1 MERRLAAI
9 LAADVVGYSRL
20 MGEDEAGTYVAL
32 RTLREELIEPQLAA
46 HDGRIIKLMGD
57 GVLAEFASAVNA
69 VNCAAAIQRELAEL
83 NVDPTS
89 ARPIQLRIGINLGDV
104 IVEQNDLYG
113 DGVNIAARLE
123 SVAAPGGI
131 CVSRNVYEQAR
142 NKVNFRFRDLGEQEV
157 KNIADPVRVYAVS
170 LDGEEMPD
178 AMTQQRRRGV
188 SPGRWLSS
196 AAVILLII
204 AGGIAAWTQ
213 WWKSDFEPASMAR
226 MALPLPD
233 EPSIAVLPFAN
244 TSGDPEQDYFA
255 DGITDDLTTDL
266 SQTPGLFVISR
277 NSAFTYKGKA
287 VKVREVAEELGV
299 RYLLEGSV
307 RRAGDQVR
315 INAQL
320 VDALDGRTLWADR
333 YDRGFTDIL
342 KLQDD
347 ITARIAQALRVKLA
361 DGEDADAT
369 EPPQTDATEAYD
381 LVLRARKLLTRFSR
395 KDADEARGLL
405 EKAVSLDRGYARAY
419 GLLGHYYLDQ
429 WRLWGQNRD
438 QNLSKARN
446 HAETAAKLDPRDAS
460 PHVTLA
466 QIHMFRRDF
475 GKANAEADK
484 ALLLEPQDAV
494 ALANL
499 GSMLR
504 YIHRAREAAEVV
516 ERAIRLDP
524 FHPAN
529 YLEWLGDAY
538 FLLGRFDDCVQ
549 AVERGIALEANFVA
563 LHVIA
568 AKCYAALGELERA
581 KQAGSEVLRNNP
593 RFTLRAFASY
603 VPFSDEDD
611 LQRNIEMLRLAG
623 LPE

>member
-20 MGEDEAGTYVAL
+20 MGKDEAGTYVAL

-57 GVLAEFASAVNA
+57 GVLAEFASAVKA
-69 VNCAAAIQRELAEL
+69 VNCAAAIQRELAER

-89 ARPIQLRIGINLGDV
+89 THPIQLRIGINLGDV
-104 IVEQNDLYG
+104 IVEHDDLYG

-123 SVAAPGGI
+123 GIAAPGGI

-142 NKVNFRFRDLGEQEV
+142 NKVDFGFRDLGEHKV
-157 KNIADPVRVYAVS
+157 KNIADSVRVFAVS
-170 LDGEEMPD
+170 LDGEKTPD
-178 AMTQQRRRGV
+178 TVAPQRRRV
-188 SPGRWLSS
+188 APGQLISS
-196 AAVILLII
+196 AAIILLII
-204 AGGIAAWTQ
+204 AGGIAAWMQ
-213 WWKSDFEPASMAR
+213 WWQSDFEPASMAR

-233 EPSIAVLPFAN
+233 KPSIAVLPFAN

-266 SQTPGLFVISR
+266 SQAPGLFVISR

-287 VKVREVAEELGV
+287 VKVRDVAEELGV
-299 RYLLEGSV
+299 RYVLEGSV

-320 VDALDGRTLWADR
+320 VDALDGRTLWAER

-342 KLQDD
+342 ELQDD

-361 DGEDADAT
+361 DGEDGDAI
-369 EPPQTDATEAYD
+369 EAPQTDATEAYD

-405 EKAVSLDRGYARAY
+405 EQAISLDRGYARAH

-429 WRLWGQNRD
+429 WRLWGENRD
-438 QNLSKARN
+438 QNLSKARDY
-446 HAETAAKLDPRDAS
+446 AETAAKLDPRDAN

-475 GKANAEADK
+475 VTANAEADK

-504 YIHRAREAAEVV
+504 YIHRAGEAAEVV

-538 FLLGRFDDCVQ
+538 FLLGRFDDCVE
-549 AVERGIALEANFVA
+549 AVERGIALEADFVA

-603 VPFSDEDD
+603 VPFSDEGD
-611 LQRNIEMLRLAG
+611 LQRNIEMLRRAG